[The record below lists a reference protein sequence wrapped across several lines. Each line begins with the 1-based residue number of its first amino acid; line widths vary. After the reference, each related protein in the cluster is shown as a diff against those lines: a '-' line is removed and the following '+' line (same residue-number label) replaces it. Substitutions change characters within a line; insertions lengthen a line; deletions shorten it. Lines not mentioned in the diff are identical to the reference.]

1 MAFWSSRLHVLS
13 AWITGV
19 PPHTWL
25 SREVHKSPSAFSAM
39 KLNSINNVE
48 TSGVE
53 QEDKIESHLF
63 GHLLSFPESYMSPQ
77 LFFAQFLQVHVMT
90 AAD

>member
-1 MAFWSSRLHVLS
+1 
-13 AWITGV
+13 
-19 PPHTWL
+19 
-25 SREVHKSPSAFSAM
+25 M

-90 AAD
+90 AADWMGAALQVCWKDSPILDILF